1 MTQSKTILQA
11 GKQQGLTPKIHADE
25 MTKLGGAELAAEL
38 EAVSASHLLF
48 ASNGGL
54 RALAEKDVIAVLLP
68 GASFSL
74 MTGRY
79 ADARKMI
86 RWGVPVALGTDYNPS
101 CWTESQQTIIMLAC
115 RQMKMVPAETI
126 AASTI
131 NAAHT
136 LNRARVVG
144 SLETGKKADVA
155 ILNVPNHRFLGY
167 RFGTNLVDR
176 VIKNGKL
183 VVNDGKMT

>member
-1 MTQSKTILQA
+1 
-11 GKQQGLTPKIHADE
+11 

-86 RWGVPVALGTDYNPS
+86 R
-101 CWTESQQTIIMLAC
+101 
-115 RQMKMVPAETI
+115 
-126 AASTI
+126 
-131 NAAHT
+131 
-136 LNRARVVG
+136 
-144 SLETGKKADVA
+144 
-155 ILNVPNHRFLGY
+155 
-167 RFGTNLVDR
+167 
-176 VIKNGKL
+176 
-183 VVNDGKMT
+183 